1 MVKGIKEEVH
11 TNRKEVLIFNH
22 VSLVNSKKSYKF
34 KMKDHCLK
42 LPQRK
47 IVAME
52 ETFHLLDEEIPNE

>member
-1 MVKGIKEEVH
+1 M
-11 TNRKEVLIFNH
+11 LA
-22 VSLVNSKKSYKF
+22 SLVNSKKSYKF

-42 LPQRK
+42 LPQRM